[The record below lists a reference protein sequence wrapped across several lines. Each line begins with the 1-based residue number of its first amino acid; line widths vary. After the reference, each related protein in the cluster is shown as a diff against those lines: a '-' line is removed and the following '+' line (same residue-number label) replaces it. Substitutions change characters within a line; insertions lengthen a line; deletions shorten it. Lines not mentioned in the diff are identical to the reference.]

1 MSLLVVGMSH
11 RTAPIAL
18 LEQVALSP
26 EGALELAAAAHR
38 REDVAEA
45 IVVATCNRT
54 EVYVDAHTFHG
65 GLAQVGESLA
75 EVTGVPLD
83 TLTDHL
89 YVHYEDRAV
98 SHLFSL
104 ACGLESMAVGESQV
118 LGQLR
123 ESLAS
128 AQQQAHVGPSLNPLF
143 QHALRVGKR
152 AHTDTAID
160 EVSRSLV
167 QLGLDRART
176 VLPDPRQARTV
187 LVGAGAMS
195 GLAAATLA
203 RVGVTDLTVVN
214 RTRERAERLAA
225 THGGRAA
232 GWEHLAELV
241 GAADLVLT
249 CTGSVGHVLRAEQLA
264 PSRAGRS
271 QPLAVIDLALP
282 RDVADDVAALPGVH
296 VWGLSDLTGQPDGAG
311 PAVPDAAAAPTPT
324 DSRQVLQQV
333 QDLVTGE
340 VAAYLT
346 ERRAQQVGPTV
357 AALRARAADVV
368 DAEVERLAQRLPEL
382 PQREQQ
388 EVRRTVQRV
397 VDKLLHTPT
406 VRVKQLVS
414 DDRGDYADALRQL
427 FDLDSRETA
436 TVSTPPR
443 LVPPRG
449 EESA

>member
-26 EGALELAAAAHR
+26 EGALELAAAAHHR
-38 REDVAEA
+38 DDVAEA

-128 AQQQAHVGPSLNPLF
+128 AQQQAHVGPALNPLF

-167 QLGLDRART
+167 QLGLERART
-176 VLPDPRQARTV
+176 ALPDPRRAKTV

-225 THGGRAA
+225 AHGGRAA
-232 GWEHLAELV
+232 DWDDLADLV
-241 GAADLVLT
+241 GGADLVLT

-264 PSRAGRS
+264 PARDGRS

-296 VWGLSDLTGQPDGAG
+296 VWGLADLTGQPHRDG
-311 PAVPDAAAAPTPT
+311 PAVPDADGSRT

-368 DAEVERLAQRLPEL
+368 DAEVERLAQRLPDL
-382 PQREQQ
+382 PEREQQ

-436 TVSTPPR
+436 TVSVPPR